1 MADRAQRF
9 CMQTDRVLLSMGAKP
24 FRFVSRLGPTALAIA
39 VAVAWATGAWSLT
52 TGEPAP
58 ACSVPLLESGR
69 TINVADFRGN
79 VVYLDF
85 WASWCG
91 PCRQS
96 FPFMNELQQ
105 ELAGKGLSI
114 VAVSVDKT
122 AEDARGF
129 LAKYPAH
136 FATALDAAGV
146 CPKTYGLQGMPSSF
160 VIDRKGVVRAVHAG
174 FRNSDKAGIRTQLL
188 EALSES
194 R

>member
-1 MADRAQRF
+1 
-9 CMQTDRVLLSMGAKP
+9 MQTDKASPCTGAKP
-24 FRFVSRLGPTALAIA
+24 PRLAARPGAKALALTIA
-39 VAVAWATGAWSLT
+39 AAWATGAWSLGP
-52 TGEPAP
+52 GEPAP
-58 ACSVPLLESGR
+58 ACSVPLLEGGR
-69 TINVADFRGN
+69 TVNVADFRGS

-122 AEDARGF
+122 ADEARGF
-129 LAKYPAH
+129 LANYPAQ
-136 FATALDAAGV
+136 FAIALDTAGA
-146 CPKTYGLQGMPSSF
+146 CPKTYELQGMPSSY
-160 VIDRKGVVRAVHAG
+160 VIDRKGIVRAVHAG
-174 FRNSDKAGIRTQLL
+174 FRNSDKAAIRAQLL
-188 EALSES
+188 QALGES